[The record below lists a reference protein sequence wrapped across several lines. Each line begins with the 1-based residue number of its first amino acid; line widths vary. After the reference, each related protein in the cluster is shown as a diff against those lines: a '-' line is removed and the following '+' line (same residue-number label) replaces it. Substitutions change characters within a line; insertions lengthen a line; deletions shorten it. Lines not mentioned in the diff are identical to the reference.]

1 LALAEDDNIIAIG
14 ETGLDYFHVEKDTA
28 DWQRER
34 FRRHI
39 AASNQSGKP
48 MIIHTHKSADTA
60 SPKKTHHQSVLNQ
73 YKRTKIPPPTRS

>member
-1 LALAEDDNIIAIG
+1 VAELLALAEDDNIIAIG

-39 AASNQSGKP
+39 AASNQSGK
-48 MIIHTHKSADTA
+48 
-60 SPKKTHHQSVLNQ
+60 
-73 YKRTKIPPPTRS
+73 R

>member
-1 LALAEDDNIIAIG
+1 
-14 ETGLDYFHVEKDTA
+14 LDYFHVEKDTA

-48 MIIHTHKSADTA
+48 MIIHTQTHKNSSTDKVLACA
-60 SPKKTHHQSVLNQ
+60 NRLSILPPKTDKSTLS
-73 YKRTKIPPPTRS
+73 K